1 MQLILLLLS
10 IKISQGLYLFR
21 KRSSEDTTEDFSII
35 NYYNSMHLD
44 KHKEDEVPMLP
55 MFAVDEDD
63 KPVKRKNLKKYISH
77 GKKAALNAYDD
88 TNLDLTH
95 HEDMVE
101 MYDDSMYKAKFAPVM
116 TVDGYEADYSDD
128 EGVDADLEHAEGV
141 EGDYVDVYE
150 VVEGDYYDMEH
161 YEYEDA
167 EKESDEMNESDDESD
182 SDSSDSDSSQS
193 ESDSSDS
200 DSSQSESDSSDSDS
214 SDYSDSDSS
223 DDDHEYDEEEYADQP
238 DYVYSYEWDDS
249 DKQITGSDYVYS
261 YEWATYDHMDH

>member
-116 TVDGYEADYSDD
+116 TIDGYEADYSDD
-128 EGVDADLEHAEGV
+128 EGVDADLEYVEGV
-141 EGDYVDVYE
+141 EADYADVRE
-150 VVEGDYYDMEH
+150 VVEGDYDMEY
-161 YEYEDA
+161 YEQDDA
-167 EKESDEMNESDDESD
+167 GKESDVMNESDDESD
-182 SDSSDSDSSQS
+182 SDSSHSESDSSEES
-193 ESDSSDS
+193 ESSDS
-200 DSSQSESDSSDSDS
+200 DSSSSES
-214 SDYSDSDSS
+214 SDSDSS
-223 DDDHEYDEEEYADQP
+223 DDDYEDYENEYADQP
-238 DYVYSYEWDDS
+238 DYVYTYEWDDS
-249 DKQITGSDYVYS
+249 DKQNTGSDYVYS